1 MFNQT
6 ELVFVVF
13 LNGIKIA
20 LIKFRNLLIES
31 FDGGLAVEGFL
42 IVCVSPVRYTG
53 SI

>member
-1 MFNQT
+1 MFNQA
-6 ELVFVVF
+6 ELVFIIL

-20 LIKFRNLLIES
+20 LIQFRNLLIEI
-31 FDGGLAVEGFL
+31 FDSGLTVEGFL